1 MLYHQIESSRFLIE
15 REPYKFLYMSVTQN
29 IRGLKCK
36 EHLPSFQKRNSLVLS
51 SLIQDAK
58 VISRDCFVL
67 DFLLFVTI
75 G

>member
-1 MLYHQIESSRFLIE
+1 
-15 REPYKFLYMSVTQN
+15 MSVTQN

-51 SLIQDAK
+51 SLIYDAK